1 MDAVSIGRLLAVFL
15 LIQHETSALA
25 QGGAES
31 TDRPSARKPDL
42 PGLLG
47 TGPPPGLSLPPEP
60 ETAPP
65 PEPDEELFTINGYAF
80 EGNTVFSNEE

>member
-1 MDAVSIGRLLAVFL
+1 MDAGSIRRLLVVFL
-15 LIQHETSALA
+15 IIQHETSALA

-31 TDRPSARKPDL
+31 SDRPSARKPDL

-47 TGPPPGLSLPPEP
+47 PSPPPGLSLPPEP

-65 PEPDEELFTINGYAF
+65 PEPDEESFTIKGYAF
-80 EGNTVFSNEE
+80 EGNTAYR